1 MKLDDKEHVEIIGD
15 SFNKWYKTEIESYVA
30 RCDLPHNFTEKFLAE
45 RVVSK
50 VSKFILGRLVGELR
64 SVGIST
70 SDVIA
75 FLKKHATE

>member
-15 SFNKWYKTEIESYVA
+15 SFNKWYKTVIESYVA
-30 RCDLPHNFTEKFLAE
+30 RCDSCGCALTDKFLAE

-50 VSKFILGRLVGELR
+50 VSKFILGR
-64 SVGIST
+64 